1 MNFKTRTALGLHWI
15 ILIVLSGC
23 MPSTKKQNP
32 IVTENLLANALDQ
45 GSLLILDTNTQYS
58 IFNLETKEKI
68 LLDLPKNL
76 RSIDLSPNG
85 QWVAYISREGNTL
98 TILNIKTMK
107 RAHLIHSPESDVQLG
122 ISLAWS
128 PDSKSVVFS
137 CNVRGTLG
145 LSLCRMEVS
154 ASQDA
159 IEILVSSETLRASD
173 VFEGVYSPSWSQD
186 GKKIIFLSI
195 YESVLTNGKN
205 GSVADIWAFDL
216 LDNSTQMLLKEGNE
230 EITFIYEPVFL
241 ANPNS
246 ILFSGRRGEFNSIF
260 EYDIDTQS
268 IQTVT
273 SLENNFDLV
282 DYVISPD
289 AEWFIASIPRGMQP
303 EQVFVPTL
311 FSVHGEA
318 PQPIDWLDHARV
330 VDWAK

>member
-1 MNFKTRTALGLHWI
+1 
-15 ILIVLSGC
+15 

-45 GSLLILDTNTQYS
+45 GSLLILDTNTHQYS

-68 LLDLPKNL
+68 LLDLPKKL

-122 ISLAWS
+122 SSLAWS

-205 GSVADIWAFDL
+205 GSVADIWVFDF
-216 LDNSTQMLLKEGNE
+216 LDHSTQMLIKDGKE
-230 EITFIYEPVFL
+230 EITFIFEPVFL
-241 ANPNS
+241 ANLNS
-246 ILFSGRRGEFNSIF
+246 ILFSGRQGEFNSIF
-260 EYDIDTQS
+260 KYDIDTQS
-268 IQTVT
+268 IQAVT
-273 SLENNFDLV
+273 PLENNFDLV

-289 AEWFIASIPRGMQP
+289 AKWFIASIPSGMQP

-311 FSVHGEA
+311 FSIQGETL
-318 PQPIDWLDHARV
+318 QPIDWLDQVRV
-330 VDWAK
+330 IDWAEK